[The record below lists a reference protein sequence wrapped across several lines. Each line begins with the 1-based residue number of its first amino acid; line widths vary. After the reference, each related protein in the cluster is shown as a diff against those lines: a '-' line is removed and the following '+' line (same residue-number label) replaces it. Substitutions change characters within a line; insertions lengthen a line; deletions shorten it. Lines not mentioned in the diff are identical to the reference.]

1 MLFHLKQ
8 NRCLVFLFKF
18 LFCPCKGVCHIVKKS
33 RWKGFFP
40 HNRFF
45 VCFFEAAW
53 TSKEQRAKSIHITF
67 PSPLVFF
74 TCSYFKSLMLDYISC
89 NKILKYK
96 IIIDLLLTPPS
107 NCVESS
113 NVIKCSPVKTMCT
126 ITGSIGIKRLCS
138 SQVLLIRCT

>member
-8 NRCLVFLFKF
+8 NRFVLCFCSSFCSVLAKECVALLRKVDERVFSPQRIFCLFLW
-18 LFCPCKGVCHIVKKS
+18 S
-33 RWKGFFP
+33 RMNK
-40 HNRFF
+40 
-45 VCFFEAAW
+45 
-53 TSKEQRAKSIHITF
+53 QRAKSIHITF

>member
-1 MLFHLKQ
+1 MLFLLKQ
-8 NRCLVFLFKF
+8 NRFVLC
-18 LFCPCKGVCHIVKKS
+18 FCSSFCSVLAKECVALLRKVDE
-33 RWKGFFP
+33 RVFFP
-40 HNRFF
+40 TTYFWF
-45 VCFFEAAW
+45 V
-53 TSKEQRAKSIHITF
+53 SLKPHEQAKSIHITF